1 MKIKKVVE
9 SFIYAISGIVYALKT
24 QRNMRIHFI
33 AAICA
38 IYLGVYL
45 NFTTIE
51 LLILFFTVSL
61 VIVTE
66 LINTAIEKTIDM
78 FTKDYHPLAK
88 IAKNVAAASVLIA
101 ALNAIIV
108 AYLLF
113 LR

>member
-1 MKIKKVVE
+1 MRVRKLIN
-9 SFIYAISGIVYALKT
+9 SFKYAISGIIYTLKT

-33 AAICA
+33 AAFCSIF
-38 IYLGVYL
+38 LGFFK
-45 NFTTIE
+45 NFTKLE

-66 LINTAIEKTIDM
+66 MINTAIEKTIDM
-78 FTKDYHPLAK
+78 YTKEYHPLAK

-101 ALNAIIV
+101 AINAIIV

-113 LR
+113 F